1 MSSSNSGS
9 ASSLSAQPQNWY
21 SFAAGHAG
29 ISYGFSFAMKN
40 QVRAEIYIDRGEA
53 ETNKSIFDR
62 LHAEKDAI
70 EAEFGEKLTWERLDD
85 KQASRIAI
93 YREGSIQD
101 TSEALEKT

>member
-1 MSSSNSGS
+1 
-9 ASSLSAQPQNWY
+9 
-21 SFAAGHAG
+21 
-29 ISYGFSFAMKN
+29 MKN

-101 TSEALEKT
+101 TSEALEKIRERAIKSLLQLKKVFGKRLAKLV